1 MKTAVQQIMLG
12 KVCIG
17 MDKAAEA
24 LNTVKKAGYD
34 GIELNRFMIHPS
46 PLVVRILTKATGMPT
61 GRSGNLD
68 WTALVRDSGLEV
80 TALHTDLGSLEKDFG
95 SVASDAE
102 RFGTDRIVITGMYRF
117 DYRDRK
123 AVSDLSDR
131 LSKAGKQLKENGMQL
146 YYHNHNAEMQR
157 VSDSERA
164 MDVLFSDTDPDLVRF
179 ELDTYWLAEAGADPL
194 EWMEKAGKRMG
205 MWHVTD
211 RGTRLSKAPMT
222 PMLSSDSVEVGYGNM
237 PLGKLAE
244 QADRNGVDVMVLET
258 HRNWAEG
265 SPLRSI
271 ELSAPAMLELSG
283 KNS

>member
-1 MKTAVQQIMLG
+1 MKISVQQIMLG
-12 KVCIG
+12 KVCTG

-24 LNTVKKAGYD
+24 LKTVKSAGYD

-46 PLVVRILTKATGMPT
+46 PLVVRILTKAAGMPT

-131 LSKAGKQLKENGMQL
+131 LSKAGRQLKNNGMQL

-157 VSDSERA
+157 VSDNERA
-164 MDVLFSDTDPDLVRF
+164 MDVLLSCTDPDAVRF
-179 ELDTYWLAEAGADPL
+179 EIDTYWIAESGADPL
-194 EWMEKAGKRMG
+194 EWMKKTGDRMG

-237 PLGKLAE
+237 LLDKLAE
-244 QADRNGVDVMVLET
+244 QAEKNGSDVIVLET

-271 ELSAPAMLELSG
+271 ELSAPAMLKLSG
-283 KNS
+283 KKQ